1 VSAPQPRY
9 WLRRTI
15 ALAVIFV
22 GTFGL
27 LDGAWR
33 ALCPG
38 LDAELAPLLAWRP
51 AQDIVLLDRH
61 GVVFDRMSDER
72 RSWAPLSELPPVLIE
87 AVLAAED
94 RRYYQHR
101 GVDLRAITRA
111 LHANLSAGG
120 VVQGGSTLSQ
130 QLVKNLVVGGERSL
144 HRKINE
150 ALLARRLD
158 ERLSKDEQLERYL
171 NLVYLGG
178 GNHGVEAAA
187 QDYFGRP
194 AKALGAGQAAL
205 LAGLI
210 RAPSRDDPRAAPE
223 RGRAA
228 RDRVLRAMIDEGTLS
243 AAEGEALMAAPLDLA
258 PAHASAAGAPVA
270 YQTAARTAALALYGG
285 APPWSEA
292 LVLRTALDPALQAAA
307 EAAVE
312 AAARAV
318 EDRNGV
324 AGAILGLSAEELR
337 ARSDR
342 GGAPVRAGACFEAR
356 VEGRGGRLVA
366 GDWSGALHPE
376 DGRLRARPQPGRA
389 PGRVRDGLE
398 NGALLPICLDKALRA
413 RLDRRPWVEGAA
425 VVIEVETGAVRAAT
439 AGRRPTLMGFHRG
452 TQAQRQPGSAFKPF
466 VYAAALEA
474 GMDQLDTVLDAPI
487 RVPGSP
493 GRPDWQPRNF
503 SPGFAGPL
511 PMRAALARS
520 LNTPAVRIA
529 QKVGPQAVIDV
540 ATKLGVHGP
549 LRADLALS
557 LGASEVTVLDMAV
570 AGANLARMGWV
581 REPVWIEGVEARG
594 RCCARPGDPLPGG
607 PLGATLPGALGP
619 RAVRG
624 STARQLIEM
633 MQGAVS
639 HGTARDAAR
648 PGEPLAAKTGTT
660 TDALDAWFV
669 AIRPDHVV
677 VVWLGADDH
686 APLGPEE
693 TGGRAAL
700 PAARAILDA
709 LPPPQAGFAVPD
721 DVLVLPSGTA
731 TLSLPRD
738 RPAALNR
745 IRRAPPMR
753 LPEAPV
759 ETTDL
764 EGAEGE
770 NSPAEA
776 TPVEAAAE
784 APPAE
789 PPAPPAAAPAEGSVA
804 P

>member
-1 VSAPQPRY
+1 MSAGPPRY
-9 WLRRTI
+9 WLRRSI
-15 ALAVIFV
+15 ALAIIFV
-22 GTFGL
+22 ATYASMA
-27 LDGAWR
+27 GAWR
-33 ALCPG
+33 AMAPR
-38 LDAELAPLLAWRP
+38 LDAELAPLLSWRP

-61 GVVFDRMSDER
+61 GAVFDRLSDER
-72 RSWAPLSELPPVLIE
+72 RSWAPLASLPPALIQ

-94 RRYYQHR
+94 RRYYHHR
-101 GVDLRAITRA
+101 GVDLRAILRA
-111 LHANLSAGG
+111 LRANLSAGG

-144 HRKINE
+144 SRKLTE

-187 QDYFGRP
+187 QDYFGLP
-194 AKALGAGQAAL
+194 AASLGAGQAAL

-210 RAPSRDDPRAAPE
+210 RAPSRDDPRVSPE

-228 RDRVLRAMIDEGTLS
+228 RDRVLRAMVEEGALIE
-243 AAEGEALMAAPLDLA
+243 AAGEALIAEPLRLA
-258 PAHASAAGAPVA
+258 PARAGGGPQVA
-270 YQTAARTAALALYGG
+270 YQTAARAAALALYNG

-292 LVLRTALDPALQAAA
+292 LVLRTALDPAVQAAA

-312 AAARAV
+312 AAAQAV

-324 AGAILGLSAEELR
+324 AGAILGLSHAELL

-342 GGAPVRAGACFEAR
+342 GGAPIAPGLCFEAR
-356 VEGRGGRLVA
+356 VGRAPGAGGQRGGGRGALRLIA
-366 GDWSGALHPE
+366 GDWSGALHP
-376 DGRLRARPQPGRA
+376 DDARLRARPA
-389 PGRVRDGLE
+389 PDRPAGRVQDSLVE
-398 NGALLPICLDKALRA
+398 GALLPVCLDRRLQA

-439 AGRRPTLMGFHRG
+439 AGRRPSLMGFHRG

-474 GMDQLDTVLDAPI
+474 GMSQLDAVLDAPI
-487 RVPGSP
+487 RVPGPP
-493 GRPDWQPRNF
+493 GKPDWQPRNF
-503 SPGFAGPL
+503 SPGFSGSL

-529 QKVGPQAVIDV
+529 QKFGPQAIIDV
-540 ATKLGVHGP
+540 ATRLGLRGP

-581 REPVWIEGVEARG
+581 RAPVWIEGVEARG

-607 PLGATLPGALGP
+607 PPGATLPGALGP
-619 RAVRG
+619 RAVSG
-624 STARQLIEM
+624 ATARQLIEM

-639 HGTARDAAR
+639 HGTAREAAR

-660 TDALDAWFV
+660 SDALDAWFV

-709 LPPPQAGFAVPD
+709 LPPPTAGFALPD
-721 DVLVLPSGTA
+721 DAVLLPAGGT
-731 TLSLPRD
+731 TLSLPRGSPGAVA
-738 RPAALNR
+738 RL
-745 IRRAPPMR
+745 RRAPALR
-753 LPEAPV
+753 LPAPV
-759 ETTDL
+759 PEVI
-764 EGAEGE
+764 AEDSVE
-770 NSPAEA
+770 EAIPVDAAPA
-776 TPVEAAAE
+776 VEPAPAAAE
-784 APPAE
+784 
-789 PPAPPAAAPAEGSVA
+789 GSLD